1 MSTRRVRV
9 DVALVQR
16 GLVDSADAAR
26 VLIDEGVV
34 LANGSV
40 VLTHSRQVAP
50 SDELLLKVVDQF
62 VSRGGIKLDAAL
74 TAFNIDVSDQRALDA
89 GSSTGGFTDCLLQRG
104 VAEVVAIDVGK
115 SQMHER
121 VATNHRVVVIDA
133 FNVRQLEDDVLD
145 LPVSLRNEF
154 DLVVADLSFISLKSV
169 SRALTARLS
178 QSGSLVVLVKP
189 QFEATKLEVDKSQG
203 VIADQAIRDRV
214 IGEVN
219 ESFADQGWAVH
230 GCIESPIHG
239 AEGNVEYLVWYRFKA
254 W

>member
-16 GLVDSADAAR
+16 GLVDSSDAAR
-26 VLIDEGVV
+26 ALIDEGVV

-50 SDELLLKVVDQF
+50 SDELLVKVVDQF

-121 VATNHRVVVIDA
+121 VTTNHRVVVIDA

-254 W
+254 

>member
-1 MSTRRVRV
+1 VSTRRVRV

-50 SDELLLKVVDQF
+50 SDELLVKVVDQF

-189 QFEATKLEVDKSQG
+189 QFEATKLEVDKNQG

-230 GCIESPIHG
+230 GLIESPIHG

-254 W
+254 

>member
-1 MSTRRVRV
+1 VSTRRVRV

-50 SDELLLKVVDQF
+50 SDELLVKVVDQF

-145 LPVSLRNEF
+145 LPASLRNEF

-230 GCIESPIHG
+230 GLIESPIHG

-254 W
+254 

>member
-1 MSTRRVRV
+1 VSTRRVRV

-16 GLVDSADAAR
+16 GLVDSSDAAR
-26 VLIDEGVV
+26 ALIDEGVV

-50 SDELLLKVVDQF
+50 SDELLVKVVDQF

-145 LPVSLRNEF
+145 LPASLRNEF

-254 W
+254 

>member
-50 SDELLLKVVDQF
+50 SDELLVKVVDQF

-121 VATNHRVVVIDA
+121 VATNHRVVAIDA

-230 GCIESPIHG
+230 GLIESPIHG

-254 W
+254 

>member
-1 MSTRRVRV
+1 VSTRRVRV

-16 GLVDSADAAR
+16 GLVDSSDAAR
-26 VLIDEGVV
+26 ALIDEGVV

-50 SDELLLKVVDQF
+50 SDELLVKVVDQF

-214 IGEVN
+214 VGEVN

-254 W
+254 

>member
-26 VLIDEGVV
+26 ILIDEGVV

-40 VLTHSRQVAP
+40 VMTHSRQVAP
-50 SDELLLKVVDQF
+50 SDELLVKVVDQF

-121 VATNHRVVVIDA
+121 VATNSRVVVIDA

-178 QSGSLVVLVKP
+178 RSGNLVVLVKP

-254 W
+254 

>member
-1 MSTRRVRV
+1 
-9 DVALVQR
+9 VALVQR
-16 GLVDSADAAR
+16 GLADSADVAR
-26 VLIDEGVV
+26 SLIDEGVV

-40 VLTHSRQVAP
+40 VMTHSRQVAP
-50 SDELLLKVVDQF
+50 SDELLVKVVDQF

-145 LPVSLRNEF
+145 LPVPLRSEF

-169 SRALTARLS
+169 SQALTARLS
-178 QSGSLVVLVKP
+178 RSGNLVVLVKP

-214 IGEVN
+214 VGEVN
-219 ESFADQGWAVH
+219 ESFAEQGWVVH
-230 GCIESPIHG
+230 GCIKSPIHG
-239 AEGNVEYLVWYRFKA
+239 AEGNVEYLVWYRFEA
-254 W
+254 

>member
-16 GLVDSADAAR
+16 GLVDSSDAAR

-50 SDELLLKVVDQF
+50 SDELLVKVVDQF

-145 LPVSLRNEF
+145 LPVSLRNKF

-254 W
+254 

>member
-9 DVALVQR
+9 DTALVQR
-16 GLVDSADAAR
+16 GLAESADAAR
-26 VLIDEGVV
+26 ALIDEGVV

-40 VLTHSRQVAP
+40 VMTHSRQVAP
-50 SDELLLKVVDQF
+50 SDELLVKLVDQF

-74 TAFNIDVSDQRALDA
+74 AAFTIDVRNQRALDA
-89 GSSTGGFTDCLLQRG
+89 GASTGGFTDCLLQRG
-104 VAEVVAIDVGK
+104 ASEVIAIDVGK

-121 VATNHRVVVIDA
+121 VATNSRVMVIDA
-133 FNVRQLEDDVLD
+133 FNVRQLEDDIQD
-145 LPVSLRNEF
+145 LPIPLRNEF

-178 QSGSLVVLVKP
+178 KSGNLVVLVKP
-189 QFEATKLEVDKSQG
+189 QFEATKHEVDKSQG

-214 IGEVN
+214 VGEVN
-219 ESFADQGWAVH
+219 ESFAEQGWAVR

-239 AEGNVEYLVWYRFKA
+239 AEGNVEYLVWYRFES
-254 W
+254 

>member
-50 SDELLLKVVDQF
+50 SDELLVKVVDQF

-145 LPVSLRNEF
+145 LPVPLRSEF

-178 QSGSLVVLVKP
+178 QSGNLVVLVKP

-214 IGEVN
+214 VGEVN

-254 W
+254 

>member
-1 MSTRRVRV
+1 MSPRRVRV
-9 DVALVQR
+9 DVALVQH

-26 VLIDEGVV
+26 TLIDEGVV

-40 VLTHSRQVAP
+40 VMTHSRQVAP
-50 SDELLLKVVDQF
+50 SDELLVKVVHQF

-121 VATNHRVVVIDA
+121 VATNSRVVVIDA

-178 QSGSLVVLVKP
+178 RSGNLVVLVKP

-254 W
+254 

>member
-1 MSTRRVRV
+1 VSTRRVRV

-16 GLVDSADAAR
+16 GLVDSSDAAR
-26 VLIDEGVV
+26 ALIDEGVV

-40 VLTHSRQVAP
+40 VMTHSRQVAP
-50 SDELLLKVVDQF
+50 SDELLVKVVDQF

-254 W
+254 

>member
-1 MSTRRVRV
+1 VSTRRVRV

-50 SDELLLKVVDQF
+50 SDELLVKVVDQF

-121 VATNHRVVVIDA
+121 VTTNHRVVVIDA

-230 GCIESPIHG
+230 GLIESPIHG

-254 W
+254 

>member
-1 MSTRRVRV
+1 VSTRRVRV

-50 SDELLLKVVDQF
+50 SDELLVKVVDQF

-121 VATNHRVVVIDA
+121 VTTNHRVVVIDA

-254 W
+254 

>member
-50 SDELLLKVVDQF
+50 SDELLVKVVDQF

-115 SQMHER
+115 SLMHER
-121 VATNHRVVVIDA
+121 VATNPRVVAIDA

-254 W
+254 

>member
-1 MSTRRVRV
+1 VSTRRVRV

-16 GLVDSADAAR
+16 GLVDSSDAAR

-50 SDELLLKVVDQF
+50 SDELLVKVVDQF

-254 W
+254 

>member
-1 MSTRRVRV
+1 VSTRRVRV

-16 GLVDSADAAR
+16 GLVDSSDAAR
-26 VLIDEGVV
+26 ALIDEGVV

-50 SDELLLKVVDQF
+50 SDELLVKVVDQF

-133 FNVRQLEDDVLD
+133 FNVRQLEDDVQD

-254 W
+254 

>member
-1 MSTRRVRV
+1 VSTRRVRV

-50 SDELLLKVVDQF
+50 SDELLVKVVDQF

-145 LPVSLRNEF
+145 LPASLRNEF

-254 W
+254 

>member
-9 DVALVQR
+9 DVALVQL
-16 GLVDSADAAR
+16 GLVDSSDAAR
-26 VLIDEGVV
+26 ALIDEGVV

-50 SDELLLKVVDQF
+50 SDELLVKVVDQF

-254 W
+254 

>member
-26 VLIDEGVV
+26 ALIDEGVV

-50 SDELLLKVVDQF
+50 SDELLVKVVDQF

-254 W
+254 

>member
-9 DVALVQR
+9 DAALVQR
-16 GLVDSADAAR
+16 GLAESADAAR
-26 VLIDEGVV
+26 ALIDEGVV

-40 VLTHSRQVAP
+40 VMTHSRQVAP
-50 SDELLLKVVDQF
+50 SDELLVKLVEQF
-62 VSRGGIKLDAAL
+62 VSRGGIKLEAAL
-74 TAFNIDVSDQRALDA
+74 ATFTIDVSNQRALDA
-89 GSSTGGFTDCLLQRG
+89 GASTGGFTDCLLQRG
-104 VAEVVAIDVGK
+104 VSEVIAIDVGK

-121 VATNHRVVVIDA
+121 VATNSRVIVIDS
-133 FNVRQLEDDVLD
+133 FNVRQLEDDEQD
-145 LPVSLRNEF
+145 LPIPLRSEF

-178 QSGSLVVLVKP
+178 RSGNLVVLVKP

-214 IGEVN
+214 VGEVN
-219 ESFADQGWAVH
+219 ESFADQGWAVR

-254 W
+254 

>member
-1 MSTRRVRV
+1 VSTRRVRV

-50 SDELLLKVVDQF
+50 SDELLVKVVDQF

-254 W
+254 

>member
-50 SDELLLKVVDQF
+50 SDELLVKVVDQF

-254 W
+254 

>member
-16 GLVDSADAAR
+16 GLVDSSDAAR
-26 VLIDEGVV
+26 ALIDEGVV

-50 SDELLLKVVDQF
+50 SDELLVKVVDQF

-254 W
+254 

>member
-1 MSTRRVRV
+1 VSTRRVRV

-16 GLVDSADAAR
+16 GLVDSSDAAR
-26 VLIDEGVV
+26 ALIDEGVV

-50 SDELLLKVVDQF
+50 SDELLVKVVDQF

-145 LPVSLRNEF
+145 LPVSLRNKF

-254 W
+254 